1 MDVNE
6 VGDIIE
12 GGGPDGGAPEKL
24 GEGADPGGNVKG
36 DASIVCATGPT
47 AGGGGPRVD
56 GVKVEM
62 GGGGPIDMFMLEFV
76 FVRLKLVVGVLLIM
90 GGGGNALVDGEA
102 RLVMGD
108 EFICGTKPGGT
119 KVEAVVENVET
130 EGGL

>member
-24 GEGADPGGNVKG
+24 GEGADPGGNAKG
-36 DASIVCATGPT
+36 DASIVCDTGPT

-56 GVKVEM
+56 DGVK
-62 GGGGPIDMFMLEFV
+62 GGGPIDMFMLELV
-76 FVRLKLVVGVLLIM
+76 FVRLKLVVGVLLIL

-102 RLVMGD
+102 KLVMGD

>member
-1 MDVNE
+1 MEVNE

-24 GEGADPGGNVKG
+24 GDGVDPGGNVKG
-36 DASIVCATGPT
+36 DASIVCAGPI
-47 AGGGGPRVD
+47 AGGGPTVDD
-56 GVKVEM
+56 GVKVEIW
-62 GGGGPIDMFMLEFV
+62 GGGPIDMFMLEFV
-76 FVRLKLVVGVLLIM
+76 FVRLKLVVGVLLII
-90 GGGGNALVDGEA
+90 GGGGNADGEA

-119 KVEAVVENVET
+119 NVEAVVENVET